1 MNDVFR
7 ETKDGIPNLA
17 DIAQVLLQA
26 LDGFVLLFDAKGKA
40 RDSMGAD
47 ANNLHPVHR
56 RMIDSGL
63 GEGLPENLYKNQIA
77 SCKRPRATVF
87 NTQGIQIKIFLK
99 IITLSFKFMCISFR
113 CRHAICRRY

>member
-63 GEGLPENLYKNQIA
+63 GEGLPENLYENLQQAFDLALLGKAPEWFLCTLPEA
-77 SCKRPRATVF
+77 SGEALV
-87 NTQGIQIKIFLK
+87 
-99 IITLSFKFMCISFR
+99 
-113 CRHAICRRY
+113 

>member
-40 RDSMGAD
+40 RDSICAD
-47 ANNLHPVHR
+47 ENNLHPVHP
-56 RMIDSGL
+56 D
-63 GEGLPENLYKNQIA
+63 
-77 SCKRPRATVF
+77 
-87 NTQGIQIKIFLK
+87 
-99 IITLSFKFMCISFR
+99 
-113 CRHAICRRY
+113 